1 MDGVSLG
8 IHVCILTHFSRVSY
22 FYTTFL
28 QKCDTGLK
36 WVNTLMPMGANGR
49 LYSACMIVLMYRI
62 KTCTVKENN
71 KIRPERS
78 DPSMIRWT
86 CVARS

>member
-1 MDGVSLG
+1 
-8 IHVCILTHFSRVSY
+8 
-22 FYTTFL
+22 
-28 QKCDTGLK
+28 
-36 WVNTLMPMGANGR
+36 MGANGR

-71 KIRPERS
+71 KIRPEKS